1 MNQKFYICKHCGNVI
16 EKVEDK
22 GVPVLCCGEVM
33 KELQAGIEDAAF
45 EKHIPVYTVEGDTV
59 HVFVGEVEHPMT
71 AEHWIEWVSL
81 KTDKG
86 IQRKYLKP
94 GEKPSVDFKILEG
107 EEVEEVYAYCNLHG
121 LWKTCCSIYD
131 ICLYTKCYYS
141 NDDDFFN
148 KISYN
153 NGFYYD

>member
-1 MNQKFYICKHCGNVI
+1 MKQKFYICKHCGNVI

-22 GVPVLCCGEVM
+22 GVPVVCCGEVM
-33 KELQAGIEDAAF
+33 KEFQAGIEDAAF

-94 GEKPSVDFKILEG
+94 GEKPSVDFKILED
-107 EEVEEVYAYCNLHG
+107 EKVEEVYAYCNLHG
-121 LWKTCCSIYD
+121 LWK
-131 ICLYTKCYYS
+131 K
-141 NDDDFFN
+141 
-148 KISYN
+148 
-153 NGFYYD
+153 

>member
-1 MNQKFYICKHCGNVI
+1 VI

-22 GVPVLCCGEVM
+22 GVPVVCCGEVM

-121 LWKTCCSIYD
+121 LWK
-131 ICLYTKCYYS
+131 K
-141 NDDDFFN
+141 
-148 KISYN
+148 
-153 NGFYYD
+153 